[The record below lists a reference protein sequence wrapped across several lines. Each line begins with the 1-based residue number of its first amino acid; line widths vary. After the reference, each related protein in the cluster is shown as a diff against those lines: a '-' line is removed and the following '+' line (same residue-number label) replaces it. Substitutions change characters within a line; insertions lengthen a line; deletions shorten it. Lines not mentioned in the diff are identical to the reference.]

1 MNSLAGAVVLTKTG
15 GILGP
20 IAGILGWIMDL
31 LFRFTSTFGIENIG
45 LCIILFTLVTKILMM
60 PLTIKQQ
67 KSSKLMAVM
76 QPEINAIQKKY
87 KGKEND
93 QKSAMMMQAEMKAVY
108 EKYGTSMTGGCLP
121 LAIQMP
127 IIFALYRVI
136 WNVPAYVGSVK
147 NAFMPLVEKI
157 LATSGSQEVLS
168 EIAKANNINFEKLGY
183 AANSI
188 VDTLYKCKP
197 TDWETLAEKF
207 PDFSDLVTKTQGEM
221 DRMNYFLGLNI
232 ADSPLNIIRSGL
244 ESGAILLVI
253 GALLIPIL
261 SGLTQ
266 WFSVKLST
274 AATTPSNN
282 SEGGTMEASMKMMN
296 NVMPLMSVVFC
307 FTLPTGLG
315 IYWVAS
321 AVVRMIQQIIVN
333 KQIDKID
340 LDEMIQKNVEKNNEK
355 RKKMGLPPQTISKQ
369 AMMAA
374 SKQADPEEDEKVQKQ
389 KDEARQK
396 QMEKSTEYYKSHTAK
411 PGSIAAKARMV
422 EQYNEKTGKK
432 K

>member
-1 MNSLAGAVVLTKTG
+1 
-15 GILGP
+15 
-20 IAGILGWIMDL
+20 
-31 LFRFTSTFGIENIG
+31 
-45 LCIILFTLVTKILMM
+45 
-60 PLTIKQQ
+60 
-67 KSSKLMAVM
+67 
-76 QPEINAIQKKY
+76 
-87 KGKEND
+87 
-93 QKSAMMMQAEMKAVY
+93 
-108 EKYGTSMTGGCLP
+108 
-121 LAIQMP
+121 
-127 IIFALYRVI
+127 
-136 WNVPAYVGSVK
+136 
-147 NAFMPLVEKI
+147 
-157 LATSGSQEVLS
+157 
-168 EIAKANNINFEKLGY
+168 
-183 AANSI
+183 
-188 VDTLYKCKP
+188 
-197 TDWETLAEKF
+197 
-207 PDFSDLVTKTQGEM
+207 M

-266 WFSVKLST
+266 WFSVSFPPQQQRLPTIPRVEPWSFH
-274 AATTPSNN
+274 
-282 SEGGTMEASMKMMN
+282 EDVN

-389 KDEARQK
+389 KEEARQK